1 MSRTGHPRQRATG
14 PDLSCVRPGLVG
26 LSIGLLCLAA
36 PLNGALAQAGDTAAA
51 AAGTIS
57 GLIVDA
63 DHGTPLAGARVYLE
77 PIESAIVGSHVHREA
92 PVFSF
97 SHTVETDA
105 TGAYRFRGI
114 PPGRYRVH
122 VERPGY
128 RRGQVDV
135 DLSRGAARLTM
146 GLAVEPIAL
155 PQVLVSGAAAQPYT
169 RTLSP
174 AADRLGARKA
184 SVVDRQAEY
193 LETDV
198 RTLTAGQVTESV
210 TAGEADL
217 FRALQRLPGV
227 GRRDD
232 YTAVLWTRGAPWVQT
247 RVYFDGL
254 PLYNPTHAGSL
265 FSSVSPNGVGAVTYQ
280 PGVRSAEWGEGAA
293 GIVDLRSRSG
303 RAYNTVGG
311 SADLSMV
318 SAQLALDGD
327 VYDGRA
333 RWMVAGR
340 RTHVD
345 VLAGAWDVV
354 APGNGLQIP
363 YDFADVT
370 ARVDLQLGPLAVEAS
385 GLNERDRLR
394 GDIPGLL
401 VGNTGRWGNRVGQ
414 VTVRL
419 PVGPVE
425 LSGHTGATRFATV
438 VNERFRAPGTAA
450 RSDEVTLP
458 TLESGIDHDRT
469 GLRLASRPGANG
481 RLQWALGYD
490 QVDERI
496 RYDGPFSLLAEGIP
510 GLVRDS
516 LGRTPF
522 LLTGQR
528 AYDAAWGQARV
539 RILDDL
545 AVEAGLRVETGD
557 SVKNGGD
564 RLVSPRASGDTLPL
578 QRLLSPR
585 ISARWS
591 PTSDLAF
598 SAGWGRSYQYT
609 QAIGAAAGPLGPQ
622 LHLGHLWVLAGRG
635 YPALRSDIATVGAE
649 LWLDRNWLVGL
660 NGYYRETSG
669 ITEPDPTPG
678 EILPDRSHVEAE
690 ATAYGIEASAR
701 RLIGRWTASM
711 GYALAKAETRADTL
725 RYPGSADV
733 RHSVDATGAYHLND
747 RIRLG
752 AAFSLASGV
761 PFTRVIIDGESMP
774 RLEDPAAHRTPVYAS
789 LDLLVDYSGELAGW
803 KVGGYVQLLNALGR
817 RNRVTYAGSEDI
829 CTTPGGATVGACAG
843 GPVLRDRFKSGL
855 PRLPLVGFRIAF

>member
-1 MSRTGHPRQRATG
+1 MGTGSPPAHRPSGPGPFRIRPR
-14 PDLSCVRPGLVG
+14 LVA
-26 LSIGLLCLAA
+26 ICFGLLCFVA
-36 PLNGALAQAGDTAAA
+36 PVDVAWAQADDVPAGT
-51 AAGTIS
+51 AGTIS

-63 DHGTPLAGARVYLE
+63 DHGYPLAGARVFLE
-77 PIESAIVGSHVHREA
+77 PIESVVVAEHAHNGSPAFR
-92 PVFSF
+92 F
-97 SHTVETDA
+97 SHMVETD
-105 TGAYRFRGI
+105 TSGAYQFERI

-146 GLAVEPIAL
+146 GMAIEPIAL
-155 PQVLVSGAAAQPYT
+155 PRVLVSGDVAQPYT

-184 SVVDRQAEY
+184 TVLARQGGY

-265 FSSVSPNGVGAVTYQ
+265 FSSISPNGVGAVTYQ
-280 PGVRSAEWGEGAA
+280 PGVRSAQWGEGAA
-293 GIVDLRSRSG
+293 GILDLRSRSG
-303 RAYNTVGG
+303 RAHRRVGG
-311 SADLSMV
+311 SMDLSLV

-327 VYDGRA
+327 LYDGRA
-333 RWMVAGR
+333 RWMIAGR

-345 VLAGAWDVV
+345 LLAGAWEVIH
-354 APGNGLQIP
+354 PNNGLHIP

-370 ARVDLQLGPLAVEAS
+370 GRVDLQLGPLAIEAS
-385 GLNERDRLR
+385 ALNERDRLR

-401 VGNTGRWGNRVGQ
+401 VGNTGRWGNRVNQ
-414 VTVRL
+414 LTLRL

-425 LSGHTGATRFATV
+425 LSANTGATRFATI
-438 VNERFRAPGTAA
+438 VNERWRAPRTAGP
-450 RSDEVTLP
+450 DEVTLP

-469 GLRLASRPGANG
+469 GVRLASRPGLTG
-481 RLQWALGYD
+481 RVQWAAGYD
-490 QVDERI
+490 HVDERI

-516 LGRTPF
+516 LARVPF
-522 LLTGQR
+522 RLTGQR
-528 AYDAAWGQARV
+528 SYNAAWGQARV
-539 RILDDL
+539 RILEDL
-545 AVEAGLRVETGD
+545 VVEPGLRVEAGD
-557 SVKNGGD
+557 SVRNGGE
-564 RLVSPRASGDTLPL
+564 RLISPRL
-578 QRLLSPR
+578 
-585 ISARWS
+585 SARWS
-591 PTSDLAF
+591 AAPGLAF
-598 SAGWGRSYQYT
+598 SAGAGRSYQYT

-635 YPALRSDIATVGAE
+635 YPALRADIATAGAE
-649 LWLDRNWLVGL
+649 LWLNGSWLVGL
-660 NGYYRETSG
+660 NAYYRETTG

-678 EILPDRSHVEAE
+678 VILPDRSHVEADG
-690 ATAYGIEASAR
+690 TAYGIEASAR
-701 RLIGRWTASM
+701 RLIGRWTASF
-711 GYALAKAETRADTL
+711 GYALANAETRVDTL
-725 RYPGSADV
+725 RYPSSADV
-733 RHSVDATGAYHLND
+733 RHSVDATAAYHVND
-747 RIRLG
+747 VLRLG

-761 PFTRVIIDGESMP
+761 PFTRVIIDGQSAP
-774 RLEDPAAHRTPVYAS
+774 RLEAPGAHRTPAYAS
-789 LDLLVDYSGELAGW
+789 LDLLLDYTGELAGRD
-803 KVGGYVQLLNALGR
+803 VGVYVQLLNALGR
-817 RNRVTYAGSEDI
+817 RNRVTYAGSVD
-829 CTTPGGATVGACAG
+829 ACATPATASPG
-843 GPVLRDRFKSGL
+843 DCAAGPVIADRFRSGL
-855 PRLPLVGFRIAF
+855 PRLPLVGFRVAF

>member
-1 MSRTGHPRQRATG
+1 MQAPDRPVPG
-14 PDLSCVRPGLVG
+14 PLNRLVAIC
-26 LSIGLLCLAA
+26 LGLLCLAI
-36 PLNGALAQAGDTAAA
+36 PSGSALAQVEGPAAA
-51 AAGTIS
+51 MGGTIS

-63 DHGTPLAGARVYLE
+63 DHGAPLAGARVFLV
-77 PIESAIVGSHVHREA
+77 PVESAIVAEHHHNGSPGFRY
-92 PVFSF
+92 
-97 SHTVETDA
+97 SHTVETEE
-105 TGAYRFRGI
+105 TGEYRFEGI

-128 RRGQVDV
+128 RSGQVDV
-135 DLSRGAARLTM
+135 DLAMGPARLTM
-146 GLAVEPIAL
+146 GMAVEPIAL
-155 PQVLVSGAAAQPYT
+155 PQLLVSSDAAQPYP

-174 AADRLGARKA
+174 VADRLGARKA
-184 SVVDRQAEY
+184 AVVQRQAGY

-265 FSSVSPNGVGAVTYQ
+265 FSSISPNGVGAVTYQ

-293 GIVDLRSRSG
+293 GILDLRSRSG
-303 RAYNTVGG
+303 RAHQAVGG
-311 SADLSMV
+311 SADLSLV

-345 VLAGAWDVV
+345 VLTDAWAIID
-354 APGNGLQIP
+354 PGNGLHIP

-370 ARVDLQLGPLAVEAS
+370 ARVDLQLGPLGIEAS

-401 VGNTGRWGNRVGQ
+401 VGNTGRWGNRLGQ
-414 VTVRL
+414 VTLRL

-425 LSGHTGATRFATV
+425 LSAQTGGTRFATI
-438 VNERFRAPGTAA
+438 VNETFRDPGAT
-450 RSDEVTLP
+450 SGDEVTLP
-458 TLESGIDHDRT
+458 TLESGIDHDRS
-469 GLRLASRPGANG
+469 GVRLTSRPGSG
-481 RLQWALGYD
+481 GGLRWALGYEE
-490 QVDERI
+490 VDERI

-522 LLTGQR
+522 TLTGRR
-528 AYDAAWGQARV
+528 AYSAAWGQARV
-539 RILDDL
+539 RILQDL
-545 AVEAGLRVETGD
+545 IVEVGLRVETGD
-557 SVKNGGD
+557 SVRNGGD
-564 RLVSPRASGDTLPL
+564 WLVRPRSSARSSPDVDPDTLPML
-578 QRLLSPR
+578 QRLASPR
-585 ISARWS
+585 FSARWT
-591 PTSDLAF
+591 PTPRLGI

-635 YPALRSDIATVGAE
+635 YPALRADIATAGAE
-649 LWLDRNWLVGL
+649 LWLGGDWLAGL
-660 NGYYRETSG
+660 NAYYRESTG

-678 EILPDRSHVEAE
+678 QILPDRPHVEAD
-690 ATAYGIEASAR
+690 ATAYGMELSAR
-701 RLIGRWTASM
+701 RLVGRWTASV
-711 GYALAKAETRADTL
+711 GYALAKAETRYDSL
-725 RYPGSADV
+725 RYSASADV
-733 RHSVDATGAYHLND
+733 RHSIDATGAYHLND
-747 RIRLG
+747 LLRLG
-752 AAFSLASGV
+752 AAFSMASGI
-761 PFTRVIIDGESMP
+761 PFTRVIIDPQALP
-774 RLEDPAAHRTPVYAS
+774 RLDDPAAQRTPIYAS
-789 LDLLVDYSGELAGW
+789 LDLLLDYTGELAGLN
-803 KVGGYVQLLNALGR
+803 VGAYVQLLNALGR
-817 RNRVTYAGSEDI
+817 RNRVTYAGSIDR
-829 CTTPGGATVGACAG
+829 CATAASAPDGCVY
-843 GPVLRDRFKSGL
+843 GPVIEDRFKSGL
-855 PRLPLVGFRIAF
+855 PRLPLVGLRIAF